1 MVFLQFSH
9 GIQGKLSPL
18 GIKSG
23 IASYRLSHFRVRL
36 NLLNFLKEFS
46 VLKFVL
52 LNNFSC
58 YHLKSI
64 IAKNY
69 ERRNDD
75 LRKH

>member
-18 GIKSG
+18 GIKIG

-64 IAKNY
+64 ITKK
-69 ERRNDD
+69 
-75 LRKH
+75 LRKEKL